1 MKIIIAGCGKM
12 GTALTRV
19 LIREGHDVT
28 VIDTLQQRV
37 NEVMNTAD
45 VQGICGNAADCEVLE
60 EAQAEKADLFIA
72 MTASDELN
80 MLACFFARN
89 LGAQHTIARIRQ
101 TEYNETG
108 SDFIKQTLHL
118 SMALNP
124 DQMAAQ
130 QMFNILKLPSAMQI
144 ETFANRNI
152 EMVQLKLKPN
162 SPLLNMS
169 LSDVRKKYKTP
180 FLVCT
185 VERAD
190 AVYIP
195 DGSFTLQSGDTVGI
209 VSSPADIQKLL
220 KKFDLLQ
227 KQARSIMI
235 LGGSR
240 AAYYLAKKL
249 SFIGNSVK
257 IIDKDETRCRNI
269 AALLP
274 SISVVHG
281 DGTHQELLYEEGI
294 RNMDAFIALTGTD
307 EENILLSVFA
317 SSIGVPTVIT
327 KVNNDELARL
337 AARLGL
343 DCIISPTKA
352 ITDVTSRFVRAVHN
366 SAGSK
371 IETLYRVA
379 GEKAEALEFIA
390 GEDFKGAGI
399 PLKDLQLK
407 KNTLIAGIVR
417 DRRNIIPAGGDVI
430 LPGDSVIVIG
440 AGHAYKDLSDI
451 LK

>member
-1 MKIIIAGCGKM
+1 MNIIIAGCGKM
-12 GTALTRV
+12 GTALTRILV
-19 LIREGHDVT
+19 KEGHDIT
-28 VIDTLQQRV
+28 VIDSIPRKANDLI
-37 NEVMNTAD
+37 NNFD
-45 VQGICGNAADCEVLE
+45 VQGICGNAADSDVLE
-60 EAQAEKADLFIA
+60 EANVGKADLFIA
-72 MTASDELN
+72 FTASDELN
-80 MLACFFARN
+80 MLACFFARH
-89 LGAQHTIARIRQ
+89 LGAKHTIARIRN
-101 TEYNETG
+101 TDYNDQSNT
-108 SDFIKQTLHL
+108 FIKQTLNL
-118 SMALNP
+118 SMTLNP

-144 ETFANRNI
+144 ETFSNRNI
-152 EMVQLKLKPN
+152 EMIQIKLKPN
-162 SPLLNMS
+162 SPLLEMS
-169 LSDVRKKYKTP
+169 LSEIRKRYKVP

-185 VERAD
+185 VERGD
-190 AVYIP
+190 EVYIP
-195 DGSFTLQSGDTVGI
+195 DGSFVLRAGDTVGI

-235 LGGSR
+235 MGGSR

-257 IIDKDETRCRNI
+257 IIDKDAARCRDI

-294 RNMDAFIALTGTD
+294 RSMDAFIALTGTD

-317 SSIGVPTVIT
+317 SSIGVPTVIS
-327 KVNNDELARL
+327 KVNSEELSRI

-343 DCIISPTKA
+343 DCVISPTKA
-352 ITDVTSRFVRAVHN
+352 VTDLVTRYVRAMDTT
-366 SAGSK
+366 AGSK

-379 GEKAEALEFIA
+379 GDKAEALEFMVSA
-390 GEDFKGAGI
+390 DFRGKEI

-417 DRRNIIPAGGDVI
+417 DRKTIIPAGSDCI
-430 LPGDSVIVIG
+430 LPGDSVIVIS
-440 AGHAYKDLSDI
+440 AGHHYRTLSDI
-451 LK
+451 IK